1 MRSFYLTHI
10 RGQRVNQF
18 IAINALVFLVINAFQ
33 WGFKLDAVY
42 WLSAPA
48 SPSELLLKPWTLLT
62 HMFTHQNFGHLFF
75 NMLVLYFMGQFF
87 LQLQNAQRFTAL
99 YLGAGLSGYAMFVIA
114 FGFGGRANFHHEV
127 IGASA
132 AAMGLVI
139 ATAVLR
145 PLQPIHLFGVFRMEL
160 RWLAG
165 LMVLMDL
172 FSIKEGV
179 NSGGHIGHLVG
190 AIFGLVYGFQLTRGS
205 SFLKSSWFQTWNSK
219 RKLKVTHRQ
228 GRPKSDE
235 QFNAERAARNK
246 RTDAILD
253 KISRNGYEALT
264 KEEKDFLFHHSDK

>member
-10 RGQRVNQF
+10 KGQRVNQC
-18 IAINALVFLVINAFQ
+18 IAINALVFLAINVLE
-33 WGFKLDAVY
+33 WVSKLDAVY

-48 SPSELLLKPWTLLT
+48 APSELLRKPWTLVT

-87 LQLQNAQRFTAL
+87 LQLQNAYRFTML
-99 YLGAGLSGYAMFVIA
+99 YIGAGLSGYALFVVA
-114 FGFGGRANFHHEV
+114 FGLGDRAHLHHEV

-179 NSGGHIGHLVG
+179 NSGGHIGHLGG
-190 AIFGLVYGFQLTRGS
+190 ALFGLIYGYQLTKGVGFPRL
-205 SFLKSSWFQTWNSK
+205 SFFHAWNTK

-235 QFNAERAARNK
+235 QFNAERAARSK

-264 KEEKDFLFHHSDK
+264 KEEKDFLFHHADK